1 MQAQHTQ
8 LKQQGRHAFERKD
21 YSTALE
27 HFRVILKDHPE
38 YADIRHFAGLCLVFL
53 GRPEEA
59 LEELEAALA
68 VNPAYVEANINRAL
82 VLQELGRYDEARE
95 AFEQASEHEQ
105 KNHGRFPAAATA
117 RLANA
122 HAGLGDLYMETGAP
136 GEAAAQYYMALE
148 LRPRFH
154 DIRNKYATAL
164 LGMGRLDEAV
174 QQLRTVLQGNPNFI
188 GARLNLGLALYRQDS
203 VEEAAAEW
211 ETCRSQQPA
220 HPQVRA
226 YLALLERVRSGLSD
240 EQ

>member
-8 LKQQGRHAFERKD
+8 LRQQGRHAFERKD
-21 YSTALE
+21 YSAALE
-27 HFRVILKDHPE
+27 HFRAILRDHPE

-82 VLQELGRYDEARE
+82 VLQELGRYEEARA

-105 KNHGRFPAAATA
+105 QNHGRFPAAATA

-122 HAGLGDLYMETGAP
+122 HAGVGDLYMETGAP

-148 LRPRFH
+148 LRPHFH

-174 QQLRTVLQGNPNFI
+174 QQLRRVLEGNPHFI
-188 GARLNLGLALYRQDS
+188 AARLNLGLALYRQDS

-211 ETCRSQQPA
+211 ETCRAQQPA

-226 YLALLERVRSGLSD
+226 YLALLERVRSSAD
-240 EQ
+240 HD

>member
-1 MQAQHTQ
+1 MQAPHSQ
-8 LKQQGRHAFERKD
+8 LRQQGRHAFERKD
-21 YSTALE
+21 YATALD
-27 HFRVILKDHPE
+27 HFRAILADHPE
-38 YADIRHFAGLCLVFL
+38 YADIRHLAGLCLVFL

-59 LEELEAALA
+59 LEELEAALS
-68 VNPAYVEANINRAL
+68 VNPGYVEANINRAL
-82 VLQELGRYDEARE
+82 VLQDLGRYDEART

-105 KNHGRFPAAATA
+105 QSHGRYPAAATA

-122 HAGLGDLYMETGAP
+122 HAGVGDLYMETGAP

-148 LRPRFH
+148 LRPLFH

-174 QQLRTVLQGNPNFI
+174 QQLRRVLEGNPHFI
-188 GARLNLGLALYRQDS
+188 GARLNLGLALYRQGG
-203 VEEAAAEW
+203 VEEAAEEW
-211 ETCRSQQPA
+211 ETCRAQQPA

-226 YLALLERVRSGLSD
+226 YLALLERVKGTEAN